1 MYHRWLCNG
10 SVVWI
15 WCWWFELSCNMV
27 ICMTIARSVKTLIP
41 VDRSEHTI
49 WILTCY
55 ESDERS
61 NWWCHVARM
70 NCYASVFI
78 VNLRI
83 FSSNFS
89 LAWLWFICNLVAST
103 DNRLLLQHRRW
114 RAPVLQ
120 LVAAMRAI
128 MMTYHHHRRRPLR
141 SSLPSSWGAKGQ
153 WKKLCASSRKTPLV
167 ATRINQGP
175 SQISTV
181 HSRSFWIR
189 SLQSSRWLRNHCRL
203 TSG

>member
-1 MYHRWLCNG
+1 
-10 SVVWI
+10 
-15 WCWWFELSCNMV
+15 
-27 ICMTIARSVKTLIP
+27 MTIACPVKTLIP
-41 VDRSEHTI
+41 VELSELMS

-78 VNLRI
+78 VNLRV

-114 RAPVLQ
+114 RAPVLE
-120 LVAAMRAI
+120 LVAARMAI
-128 MMTYHHHRRRPLR
+128 MMTYRRRRRRPLR

-153 WKKLCASSRKTPLV
+153 WKKLCASSCKTPLV
-167 ATRINQGP
+167 ATHINQGRAK
-175 SQISTV
+175 SAQYIQGISGYEASNFQGGWGTTV
-181 HSRSFWIR
+181 GWWVAQHHWVEI
-189 SLQSSRWLRNHCRL
+189 SSAEGHRA
-203 TSG
+203 SES

>member
-1 MYHRWLCNG
+1 
-10 SVVWI
+10 
-15 WCWWFELSCNMV
+15 MV
-27 ICMTIARSVKTLIP
+27 ICMTIACSVKTLIP
-41 VDRSEHTI
+41 VDPSELLI
-49 WILTCY
+49 WIFTCY

-103 DNRLLLQHRRW
+103 NNHLLLQLRRW
-114 RAPVLQ
+114 HAPVLE
-120 LVAAMRAI
+120 LVAARMAI
-128 MMTYHHHRRRPLR
+128 MMTCHPHRHCPLR
-141 SSLPSSWGAKGQ
+141 SSLPSSWEAKGQ
-153 WKKLCASSRKTPLV
+153 WKKLYASLRRTPLV
-167 ATRINQGP
+167 ATHSNKGP

-181 HSRSFWIR
+181 HSRSF
-189 SLQSSRWLRNHCRL
+189 
-203 TSG
+203 